1 MLFININIYW
11 INQIV
16 CKIQKQR
23 KQREKN
29 YLNGHFLRPSWGP
42 FIGRGDFANL
52 LKTIKS
58 WYGKRYRTTKWR
70 MVGSYVLSRS
80 FLAWTQRV
88 GHCFSIIPS
97 ASVKNALK
105 GLQRVPLYRL
115 PYPNSIFFRITL
127 DREGDPCYNVCRTCF
142 LAESRYNSKAS
153 PQPLNQVQI

>member
-23 KQREKN
+23 KQREKK
-29 YLNGHFLRPSWGP
+29 
-42 FIGRGDFANL
+42 L
-52 LKTIKS
+52 LKRTLPEAILRSFHWPRRLREFIKNDQILV
-58 WYGKRYRTTKWR
+58 R

-115 PYPNSIFFRITL
+115 PYPNSISFRITL